1 MTSSGN
7 VDVEFQPDSRVV
19 CKSIAHWFNV
29 RSFRRVAGYDVILS
43 VVVVTPSPIGG
54 SETEPRL
61 VGQMGLACHR
71 SNQGVKQNHG
81 LWDRWDLPVTEVTN
95 SRE

>member
-61 VGQMGLACHR
+61 VGQLELACHR
-71 SNQGVKQNHG
+71 SNQGVKQNYS
-81 LWDRWDLPVTEVTN
+81 LWDRWNLPVTEVIK
-95 SRE
+95 E